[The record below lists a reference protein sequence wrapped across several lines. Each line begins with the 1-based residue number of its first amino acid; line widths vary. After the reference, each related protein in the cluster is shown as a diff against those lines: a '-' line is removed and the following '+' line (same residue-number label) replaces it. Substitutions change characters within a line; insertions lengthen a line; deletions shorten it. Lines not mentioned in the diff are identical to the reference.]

1 MPPSLISLL
10 KTASGDQN
18 NFDLID
24 FREAE
29 IRWAITTG
37 LGPLLLRAIAGG
49 PILSDPSLTMTL
61 KAADLTAR
69 IETRGKIDAM
79 CEIID
84 ACTEATPPLVLLK
97 GISTCTQYY
106 PEPHLRRMADIDVL
120 VEERFIGAVE
130 SVLYNLEY
138 SRPSKVS
145 SEFYQTHH
153 HTAPFYHPRRDVW
166 VEIHRRLLPRSTKS
180 AQSEVFSPENVA
192 KELRL
197 SQFQGR
203 AVRRLSDE
211 LQIIYTSAHWAQ
223 QLQTNGGPMAMLDI
237 VYIIKHA
244 GHRLDW
250 SKIIRWVELSPAAI
264 QIYLLLAYLAHHEVV
279 AIDRE
284 ILRRLISADNNALA
298 GRKLRILFCL
308 TDQCIAEGRSFEW
321 ILSLRNMSIIWQT
334 LISTQSLTEAFFLLP
349 LRLVLPSRLRAHM

>member
-1 MPPSLISLL
+1 
-10 KTASGDQN
+10 
-18 NFDLID
+18 
-24 FREAE
+24 
-29 IRWAITTG
+29 
-37 LGPLLLRAIAGG
+37 
-49 PILSDPSLTMTL
+49 MTL

-106 PEPHLRRMADIDVL
+106 PEPHLRSMADIDVL

-145 SEFYQTHH
+145 SQFYQTHH

-180 AQSEVFSPENVA
+180 TQSGVFSLENVA

-223 QLQTNGGPMAMLDI
+223 QLQTNGGLMAMLDI

-250 SKIIRWVELSPAAI
+250 SKIIGRVKLSPAAI
-264 QIYLLLAYLAHHEVV
+264 EFCLLLAYLAHHEVV
-279 AIDRE
+279 AIE
-284 ILRRLISADNNALA
+284 TSSSACLFSPFCSIFPIDLSCKVSRNLHVYRNAPAELCVRSQFEV
-298 GRKLRILFCL
+298 GMPGSKLKKEKYL
-308 TDQCIAEGRSFEW
+308 T
-321 ILSLRNMSIIWQT
+321 N
-334 LISTQSLTEAFFLLP
+334 P
-349 LRLVLPSRLRAHM
+349 

>member
-1 MPPSLISLL
+1 MPPSLIALL

-24 FREAE
+24 FRDAE

-37 LGPLLLRAIAGG
+37 LGPLLFRSIAGG
-49 PILSDPSLTMTL
+49 PISFDPSLTMTL

-69 IETRGKIDAM
+69 IETGEKVDAM

-84 ACTEATPPLVLLK
+84 ACAGAIPPLVLLK

-106 PEPHLRRMADIDVL
+106 PEPHLRSMADIDVL
-120 VEERFIGAVE
+120 IEEQFIGAVE
-130 SVLYNLEY
+130 SVLINLGY
-138 SRPSKVS
+138 SRPSEVS

-153 HTAPFYHPRRDVW
+153 HTAPFYDPRRDVW
-166 VEIHRRLLPRSTKS
+166 VEIHRRLLPRRTKS

-197 SQFQGR
+197 SQIQGL

-211 LQIIYTSAHWAQ
+211 LQIIHTSAHWAQ
-223 QLQTNGGPMAMLDI
+223 QLQTNHGLMAMLDI

-244 GHRLDW
+244 GYRLDW
-250 SKIIRWVELSPAAI
+250 STITRWVKLRPPTIEFC
-264 QIYLLLAYLAHHEVV
+264 LLLAYLAHHEVV
-279 AIDRE
+279 VIDRD
-284 ILRRLISADNNALA
+284 IIRRLTSADNAFTEE
-298 GRKLRILFCL
+298 KLRLLFWL
-308 TDQCIAEGRSFEW
+308 TDRYIAQGRPFDL
-321 ILSLRNMSIIWQT
+321 IFSLRNVSIIWHT
-334 LISTQSLTEAFFLLP
+334 LISTQSLTEAFILLP
-349 LRLVLPSRLRAHM
+349 LRLVLPSHLRAHI